1 MPGTRSTQAISH
13 DITPAEA
20 LRMLKEGNSRFVNNL
35 KLNRNLL
42 QQMNETKDGQWPFAV
57 ILSCMD
63 SRTSVELIF
72 DQGLGDVF
80 SIRIAGNIISD
91 YILGSLEYATSAAGA
106 ILIVVLGHTNCGAV
120 KGACDTVGKVSSDG
134 NLDRLLGKIHPAV
147 ETETTFKVNRDS
159 SNIPFVNEV
168 ARLNVENSVM
178 EILSKSEIIRKLVS
192 EGKVDIVPAMY
203 NVGTGEVDFSKVYS
217 AQHDIATV

>member
-120 KGACDTVGKVSSDG
+120 KGACDTVGQANSGG
-134 NLDRLLGKIHPAV
+134 NLDKLLGKIHPAV
-147 ETETTFKVNRDS
+147 DTETTFKANRDS

-192 EGKVDIVPAMY
+192 DGKVDIVPAMY
-203 NVGTGEVDFSKVYS
+203 DVSTGEVDFSKVYS
-217 AQHDIATV
+217 AQHELITV